1 MANYFNFYTNW
12 QKAKDYDKIEKEN
25 KILVRH
31 IEQWRE
37 ERRIM
42 KEQCHW
48 SIKERYEKLK
58 FEFNENVV
66 TYNGYSTFMKNL
78 KVRIDYARK
87 ILKLKDDV
95 STIDVIESLIDE
107 TESTDKKIERIE
119 SQLEEAYSEI
129 NKVNSQLKEA
139 NLNLQKRDPK
149 TGRFVK
155 K

>member
-1 MANYFNFYTNW
+1 MANYFNFYSNW
-12 QKAKDYDKIEKEN
+12 QKAKDYDRLEKEN

-37 ERRIM
+37 ERKIM
-42 KEQCHW
+42 KEQCSF
-48 SIKERYEKLK
+48 SIKDQLEKLK
-58 FEFNENVV
+58 LEFNENVV

-107 TESTDKKIERIE
+107 AESSDKKIEMI
-119 SQLEEAYSEI
+119 
-129 NKVNSQLKEA
+129 NSQ
-139 NLNLQKRDPK
+139 LQKRDEK